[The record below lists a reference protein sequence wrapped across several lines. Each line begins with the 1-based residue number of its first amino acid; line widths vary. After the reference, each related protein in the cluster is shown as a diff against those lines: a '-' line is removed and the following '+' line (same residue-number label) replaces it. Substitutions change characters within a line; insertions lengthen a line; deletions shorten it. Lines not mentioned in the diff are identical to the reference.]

1 LRRFRLRRAAEV
13 FFGNVRDFNARLIEL
28 SPQSFAARGRGE
40 LGRYQRATNRQAGAK
55 QLFDRAYAFGDE
67 KRVFLARFS
76 SVQIT
81 RKCK

>member
-1 LRRFRLRRAAEV
+1 
-13 FFGNVRDFNARLIEL
+13 
-28 SPQSFAARGRGE
+28 
-40 LGRYQRATNRQAGAK
+40 LGRYECAANRKTGAE

-67 KRVFLARFS
+67 KRVFLARLS

>member
-28 SPQSFAARGRGE
+28 SPQRFAARGEGE
-40 LGRYQRATNRQAGAK
+40 LGRYQRTTNREAGAK

-67 KRVFLARFS
+67 KRVFLARLS
-76 SVQIT
+76 STQIT
-81 RKCK
+81 RKRK

>member
-1 LRRFRLRRAAEV
+1 
-13 FFGNVRDFNARLIEL
+13 LIEL
-28 SPQSFAARGRGE
+28 SPQGFATWGGNK
-40 LGRYQRATNRQAGAK
+40 LGRYECAANRQAGAE

-67 KRVFLARFS
+67 ERVFLARLS